1 MARQLGA
8 IKYKGTIGE
17 VRHFK
22 IKGLKGHYAGLKGG
36 PTKEQI
42 LNDPEF
48 QRTRENMSEFG
59 GSATAAKSVRV
70 GFAEVLGNT
79 ADARLAGRLTKTMKK
94 INLMDTAGTR
104 GRRSILISQ
113 NTQYLTGVNFNRG
126 ANFDSIFYAPIE
138 LTNSVDRTSSTLTI
152 PNFNQMNLV
161 NAPSGATHF
170 RIINA
175 IAVVSDFVFNSSTG
189 LYEAV
194 DLDNNEL
201 SNIQYTGYISL
212 SDSSASAAID
222 ATLPGSPTL
231 TADVSVLNAVGIEFY
246 QQVGSD
252 YYLFTQGNAMKI
264 QTIF

>member
-1 MARQLGA
+1 
-8 IKYKGTIGE
+8 
-17 VRHFK
+17 
-22 IKGLKGHYAGLKGG
+22 
-36 PTKEQI
+36 
-42 LNDPEF
+42 
-48 QRTRENMSEFG
+48 
-59 GSATAAKSVRV
+59 
-70 GFAEVLGNT
+70 
-79 ADARLAGRLTKTMKK
+79 
-94 INLMDTAGTR
+94 MDTAGTR
-104 GRRSILISQ
+104 GRRSILVSQ

-152 PNFNQMNLV
+152 PSFNQMNLV

-170 RIINA
+170 RIVNA

-201 SNIQYTGYISL
+201 SNTEYSGYISL
-212 SDSSASAAID
+212 SDSNASAGIV
-222 ATLPGSPTL
+222 ATLPGAPTL
-231 TADVSVLNAVGIEFY
+231 TADVSVLNAIGIEFY